1 MFGRN
6 RVRKKLVSFYS
17 VWQEHFMNFESVALI
32 ASVFASLVLGGGY
45 YLAFQE
51 TRRLRERNES
61 LSDQLR
67 DAAAE
72 VSQLKERTRNLED
85 ARAAMSEHFRA
96 ASQQA
101 LSQSTEAL
109 LKRAEENFAAREK
122 LALERMGHTLK
133 PVAETLGRFEAQ
145 VKEMEE
151 SRAKDTGG
159 LKEQITH
166 LMQASVATREVTQK
180 LANALR
186 RGAGVQGR
194 WGEET
199 LRNVLESAGLSKHF
213 DFVEQQN
220 LDTDMGRR
228 RPDVTVKL
236 PGGVFVI
243 DAKANL
249 TAYLE
254 AIEATDDAI
263 REEALQRHARALQ
276 QHVRDL
282 SAKAYWDQFREQSP
296 DFVAMFVPGDGILSM
311 ALERMPH
318 LMTEAM
324 DRKVIIVT
332 PTTLFALCKAV
343 AYGWRA
349 EEQIHNAHEV
359 AEVGRELYSRLSVMG
374 GHVAA
379 LGKNLGSAV
388 DKYNAFVGS
397 LESQVLTQARRF
409 EDLKVS
415 HEGKE
420 IVEAAP
426 LDVQTRPLSKLTVV
440 QSGVGE

>member
-1 MFGRN
+1 
-6 RVRKKLVSFYS
+6 
-17 VWQEHFMNFESVALI
+17 MNFESVALI

-67 DAAAE
+67 DATAE

-85 ARAAMSEHFRA
+85 ARSAMSEHFRA

-101 LSQSTEAL
+101 LSQSTEVL

-254 AIEATDDAI
+254 AIEATDEAI

-359 AEVGRELYSRLSVMG
+359 AAVGRELYSRLSVMG

-409 EDLKVS
+409 EDLKVN

-440 QSGVGE
+440 SGD

>member
-1 MFGRN
+1 
-6 RVRKKLVSFYS
+6 
-17 VWQEHFMNFESVALI
+17 MNFESVALI

-51 TRRLRERNES
+51 TRRLRERNED

-254 AIEATDDAI
+254 AIEATDEAI

-359 AEVGRELYSRLSVMG
+359 AAVGRELYSRLSVMG

-440 QSGVGE
+440 QSGAGD

>member
-1 MFGRN
+1 
-6 RVRKKLVSFYS
+6 
-17 VWQEHFMNFESVALI
+17 MNFESVALI

-51 TRRLRERNES
+51 TRRLRERNED

-254 AIEATDDAI
+254 AIEATDEGI

-359 AEVGRELYSRLSVMG
+359 AAVGRELYSRLSVMG

-440 QSGVGE
+440 QSGAGE

>member
-1 MFGRN
+1 
-6 RVRKKLVSFYS
+6 
-17 VWQEHFMNFESVALI
+17 MNFESIALI
-32 ASVFASLVLGGGY
+32 LVFLTALVLAGGY

-51 TRRLRERNES
+51 SRRLRMRNEE
-61 LSDQLR
+61 LGDKLLA
-67 DAAAE
+67 AAAE
-72 VSQLKERTRNLED
+72 VSQLRERARNLED
-85 ARAAMSEHFRA
+85 ARSAMSAHFQA
-96 ASQQA
+96 ASQEA
-101 LSQSTEAL
+101 LAQSTEAL
-109 LKRAEENFAAREK
+109 LKRAEENFVAREK

-133 PVAETLGRFEAQ
+133 PVAETLTRFEAQ
-145 VKEMEE
+145 VKDMEE
-151 SRAKDTGG
+151 ARAKDTGG
-159 LKEQITH
+159 LKEQIAS
-166 LMQASVATREVTQK
+166 LMTASTATRDVTQK

-199 LRNVLESAGLSKHF
+199 LRNVLEAAGLTRF
-213 DFVEQQN
+213 DFVEQLN
-220 LDTDMGRR
+220 LETEAGRR

-243 DAKANL
+243 DAKVNL

-254 AIEATDDAI
+254 AIEATDDVL
-263 REEALQRHARALQ
+263 REEIFQRHARALQ

-282 SAKAYWDQFREQSP
+282 SNKAYWDQFREQSP

-311 ALERMPH
+311 ALERMPN

-359 AEVGRELYSRLSVMG
+359 ATVGRELYSRLSVMG
-374 GHVAA
+374 GHVAS
-379 LGKNLGSAV
+379 LGKNLSGAV

-409 EDLKVS
+409 EDLKVN
-415 HEGKE
+415 HEGKDIPE
-420 IVEAAP
+420 LAP
-426 LDVQTRPLSKLTVV
+426 LDVQPRPLAKLTVV
-440 QSGVGE
+440 EGSRSE

>member
-1 MFGRN
+1 
-6 RVRKKLVSFYS
+6 
-17 VWQEHFMNFESVALI
+17 MNFESVALI

-51 TRRLRERNES
+51 TRRLRERNED

-101 LSQSTEAL
+101 LTQSTEAL

-254 AIEATDDAI
+254 AIEATDEAI

-359 AEVGRELYSRLSVMG
+359 AAVGRELYSRLSVMG

-440 QSGVGE
+440 SGD

>member
-1 MFGRN
+1 
-6 RVRKKLVSFYS
+6 
-17 VWQEHFMNFESVALI
+17 MNFESVALI

-101 LSQSTEAL
+101 LSQSTETL

-159 LKEQITH
+159 LREQITH

-213 DFVEQQN
+213 DFVEQQS

-254 AIEATDDAI
+254 AIEATDEGI

-359 AEVGRELYSRLSVMG
+359 AAVGRELYSRLSVMG

-440 QSGVGE
+440 SGD

>member
-1 MFGRN
+1 
-6 RVRKKLVSFYS
+6 
-17 VWQEHFMNFESVALI
+17 MNFESVALI

-101 LSQSTEAL
+101 LSQSTETL

-213 DFVEQQN
+213 DFVEQQS

-254 AIEATDDAI
+254 AIEATDEGM

-296 DFVAMFVPGDGILSM
+296 DFVAMFVPGDGILSI

-359 AEVGRELYSRLSVMG
+359 AAVGRELYSRLSVMG

-426 LDVQTRPLSKLTVV
+426 LDVQTRPLSKLSVV
-440 QSGVGE
+440 QSGD

>member
-1 MFGRN
+1 
-6 RVRKKLVSFYS
+6 
-17 VWQEHFMNFESVALI
+17 MNFESVALI

-45 YLAFQE
+45 HLAFQE

-101 LSQSTEAL
+101 LSQSTETL

-159 LKEQITH
+159 LREQITH

-213 DFVEQQN
+213 DFVEQQS

-254 AIEATDDAI
+254 AIEATDEGI

-359 AEVGRELYSRLSVMG
+359 AAVGRELYSRLSVMG

-440 QSGVGE
+440 SGD

>member
-1 MFGRN
+1 
-6 RVRKKLVSFYS
+6 
-17 VWQEHFMNFESVALI
+17 MNFESVALI

-51 TRRLRERNES
+51 TRRLRERNED

-254 AIEATDDAI
+254 AIEATDEAI

-359 AEVGRELYSRLSVMG
+359 AAVGRELYSRLSVMG

-440 QSGVGE
+440 SGD